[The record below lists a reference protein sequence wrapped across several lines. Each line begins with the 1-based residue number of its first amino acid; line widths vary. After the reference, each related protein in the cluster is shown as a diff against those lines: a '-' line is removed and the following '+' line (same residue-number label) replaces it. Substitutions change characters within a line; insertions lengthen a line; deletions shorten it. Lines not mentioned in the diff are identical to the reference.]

1 KTFLKP
7 VLEGA
12 GYRVATKLKAG
23 ETAAVV
29 LTMGASPPV
38 AHRDVPVVRLRR
50 DRAVDDAADTSI
62 YRYDR
67 DGLLA
72 ALAQSAGGR

>member
-1 KTFLKP
+1 M
-7 VLEGA
+7 
-12 GYRVATKLKAG
+12 KAG

-29 LTMGASPPV
+29 LTMGESEAP
-38 AHRDVPVVRLRR
+38 AKGNVPVVRLRR
-50 DRAVDDAADTSI
+50 DRAVGDAADTSI